1 MKNEIEAQR
10 GNFLSIAKQHLAI
23 LHILHSSYSFV
34 IFNITRQHAKI
45 YSPKSMIVVYYIY

>member
-1 MKNEIEAQR
+1 MKKEIEAQR